1 MSKRKRRGWAW
12 GAGLMVIICG
22 GLFAACEFRN
32 EHADSS
38 KSAENASPAPKPVMA
53 ESQSEYLWEIESHGN
68 KLARTNYG
76 LKAFGVA
83 LSHADWK
90 AFEGLLAAGFQGE
103 TLGKPYEEIH
113 LADESCDVVRRQESG
128 SPRQKLN
135 RQQFIDQFREF
146 RGLFHQLPKVG
157 IALMKLA
164 PLRQEDMQ
172 GPWRGSCQLRMY
184 GDTDPGKPAE
194 VLLYLDYTVP
204 EPTEENLTKP
214 GWLQSASIV
223 QVQIA
228 KAPRYL
234 FRDVTAERGI
244 DTSKLHDNWKPGA
257 KLRPNTGGV
266 YLCDF
271 NRDGILDMLVTDLNA
286 IVLYQGLPG
295 GKFRDV
301 TSEMGL
307 PPTLQSTSESCAVV
321 DLDGDGWEDIILGD
335 HIYQNL
341 EGKGFQ
347 DVTSICNLRLPRD
360 GVGIAIADYDR
371 DGRLDLYITRPGE
384 KKKDSWL
391 TGTSGDPNKGNQLW
405 KNLSRPGSFHFANV
419 TQESGTA
426 AGNRSTFTAVWLD
439 ANNDGWPDL
448 YVINE
453 FGNGILLV
461 NNGNGTF
468 REVKMTESAGDFGS
482 MGVTCGDIDNDNNID
497 IYCANM
503 YSKAGARVIGN
514 VMPGTYPDEIMARM
528 RSFVKGSQLWQ
539 NRGGLKFEPM
549 GQKYQVAAV
558 GWAYGPAL
566 LDLDNDGWLDL
577 FATAGYVSQSRTEP
591 DG

>member
-1 MSKRKRRGWAW
+1 MSKRKRQGLAW
-12 GAGLMVIICG
+12 GAGLFVVIG
-22 GLFAACEFRN
+22 GGIFAACEFRSDR
-32 EHADSS
+32 ADSS
-38 KSAENASPAPKPVMA
+38 KPADNSTPAAKPIMA

-90 AFEGLLAAGFQGE
+90 AFDGLLASGFQGE
-103 TLGKPYEEIH
+103 TLGKPLEEIR
-113 LADESCDVVRRQESG
+113 LANESCDVVRKQESG

-135 RQQFIDQFREF
+135 RQEFIDQFREF
-146 RGLFHQLPKVG
+146 RALFHQQPKVG
-157 IALMKLA
+157 IALMKLS
-164 PLRQEDMQ
+164 PVRHEDMQ
-172 GPWRGSCQLRMY
+172 GLWRGSCQLRMY
-184 GDTDPGKPAE
+184 GDADPGKPAE
-194 VLLYLDYTVP
+194 VMLYLEYTVP

-214 GWLQSASIV
+214 GWLQGASIV

-244 DTSKLHDNWKPGA
+244 DSGKLYDNWRPGT

-266 YLCDF
+266 YLFDF

-286 IVLYQGLPG
+286 VVLYQGLPG

-301 TSEMGL
+301 TSEVGL
-307 PPTLQSTSESCAVV
+307 PLTLPSPSESCGVV

-371 DGRLDLYITRPGE
+371 DGLLDLYITRPGE

-405 KNLSRPGSFHFANV
+405 RNKGHFNFENV
-419 TQESGTA
+419 TVKTGTA

-453 FGNGILLV
+453 FGNGVLLV
-461 NNGNGTF
+461 NNGDGTF
-468 REVKMTESAGDFGS
+468 REVKMTGGAGDFGS
-482 MGVTCGDIDNDNNID
+482 MGVTCGDINNDNHID

-503 YSKAGARVIGN
+503 YSKAGSRVIGN
-514 VMPGTYPDEIMARM
+514 VTPGTYPDEIMAKIK
-528 RSFVKGSQLWQ
+528 SFVKGSQLWE
-539 NRGGLKFEPM
+539 NRGDLKFEPM
-549 GQKYQVAAV
+549 AQKYQVAGV

-566 LDLDNDGWLDL
+566 VDLDNDGWLDL
-577 FATAGYVSQSRTEP
+577 YATAGFVSQSRTEP